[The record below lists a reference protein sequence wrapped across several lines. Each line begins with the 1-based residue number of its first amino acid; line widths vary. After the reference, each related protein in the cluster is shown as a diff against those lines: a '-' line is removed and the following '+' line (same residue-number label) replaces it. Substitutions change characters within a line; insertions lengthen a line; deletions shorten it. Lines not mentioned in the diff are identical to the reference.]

1 MSYSY
6 HSEQWLP
13 QPVEVIFAFFAAQDN
28 LPKLMPAWQKARIEE
43 ATVIPP
49 PRSAASSSSVEAAG
63 AGSRLTLSFRP
74 FPYLPFRVR
83 WVAEI
88 TNFVWN
94 DSFRDRQVSGPFA
107 YWDHTHR
114 LRALDREG
122 LNVTLVVDDVEYEMP
137 FGPLGRLA
145 HSLFLRS
152 QIERTFAFRQCQIAQ
167 IFAEIRPEAPLPE
180 RQIQPKSIRRP
191 DARAG

>member
-1 MSYSY
+1 MSYTY

-13 QPVEVIFAFFAAQDN
+13 QPVEAVFAFFADPDN
-28 LPKLMPAWQKARIEE
+28 LPKLTPAWQKARIEE
-43 ATVIPP
+43 ASVIPP
-49 PRSAASSSSVEAAG
+49 PRSAISGSAVKAAG

-88 TNFVWN
+88 ADFVWN
-94 DSFRDRQVSGPFA
+94 DYFRDRQVSGPFA

-114 LRALDREG
+114 LRAVDREG

-137 FGPLGRLA
+137 FGPLGKLA
-145 HSLFLRS
+145 HSLFLRR
-152 QIERTFAFRQCQIAQ
+152 QIQHAFAFRQRKIAK
-167 IFAEIRPEAPLPE
+167 IFAQVRPEAPLP
-180 RQIQPKSIRRP
+180 QPQMQPK
-191 DARAG
+191 